1 MANSQKLQSTL
12 QKELNELKNLAD
24 EQMHAYQSQRALL
37 YKGLAMVYLWWAK
50 ANKEKGLLEKL
61 YKQNNIQYKK
71 DIKANINFSPLL
83 QYLWG
88 MDGTA
93 NSVPIDLW
101 NRTLNKVQTEVISN
115 SYYKSNTV
123 NKIISFISDKGGIRG
138 LAGYDSMPPTE
149 DVAKAPKVKKAKL
162 PPSVEEKRHE
172 KHLSNSVEYFVK
184 EAKPITKFTTKHTL
198 PTANSD
204 IGLGLFRKTNN
215 GYELLKSV
223 DDRSLI
229 EQALVNA
236 YKRSSDSVPYTI
248 SFLTEVI
255 ATQTVPKPLENLSRS
270 LADKSKA
277 KTKDGKVMDSLKRLL
292 YMSKEGVF
300 LLSANRSDCS
310 VVTIA
315 SPKRKIM
322 SSKHDVAMSVNDSTW
337 IENNVIHSGDI
348 NFFTTDSPNKMQVAS
363 SKEHPTH
370 KVRFE
375 NSLTKRFSFIRFYP
389 LTIFSEGINRQQAI
403 QAVAIKAVHKAKFDA
418 NWLAELNGEFLSYW
432 VNGYGKKLKRQEH
445 SVLAMSFGKQGVTF
459 KTRQRADNWEEE
471 TLIKYTYPN
480 KTKAL
485 TVEVLTKDIIP
496 ILNSLVYGDVKGS
509 VNVAVDSKAIQF
521 KYETLNATYQIA
533 LPTANSKGKRNGDY
547 FASYGA

>member
-1 MANSQKLQSTL
+1 MANSQKLQNTL
-12 QKELNELKNLAD
+12 QKELDELKNLAD
-24 EQMHAYQSQRALL
+24 EQMHAYRSSRALL

-71 DIKANINFSPLL
+71 EIQANINFSPLL

-101 NRTLNKVQTEVISN
+101 NRTLNKVHTEVISN

-138 LAGYDSMPPTE
+138 LAGYDSLPPTE

-322 SSKHDVAMSVNDSTW
+322 SSKHDVAMSVND
-337 IENNVIHSGDI
+337 I
-348 NFFTTDSPNKMQVAS
+348 FT
-363 SKEHPTH
+363 H
-370 KVRFE
+370 
-375 NSLTKRFSFIRFYP
+375 
-389 LTIFSEGINRQQAI
+389 
-403 QAVAIKAVHKAKFDA
+403 
-418 NWLAELNGEFLSYW
+418 
-432 VNGYGKKLKRQEH
+432 LKC
-445 SVLAMSFGKQGVTF
+445 
-459 KTRQRADNWEEE
+459 
-471 TLIKYTYPN
+471 
-480 KTKAL
+480 
-485 TVEVLTKDIIP
+485 
-496 ILNSLVYGDVKGS
+496 
-509 VNVAVDSKAIQF
+509 
-521 KYETLNATYQIA
+521 
-533 LPTANSKGKRNGDY
+533 
-547 FASYGA
+547 

>member
-24 EQMHAYQSQRALL
+24 EQMHAYQSHRALL

-300 LLSANRSDCS
+300 L
-310 VVTIA
+310 
-315 SPKRKIM
+315 
-322 SSKHDVAMSVNDSTW
+322 
-337 IENNVIHSGDI
+337 
-348 NFFTTDSPNKMQVAS
+348 
-363 SKEHPTH
+363 
-370 KVRFE
+370 
-375 NSLTKRFSFIRFYP
+375 
-389 LTIFSEGINRQQAI
+389 
-403 QAVAIKAVHKAKFDA
+403 
-418 NWLAELNGEFLSYW
+418 
-432 VNGYGKKLKRQEH
+432 
-445 SVLAMSFGKQGVTF
+445 
-459 KTRQRADNWEEE
+459 
-471 TLIKYTYPN
+471 
-480 KTKAL
+480 
-485 TVEVLTKDIIP
+485 
-496 ILNSLVYGDVKGS
+496 
-509 VNVAVDSKAIQF
+509 
-521 KYETLNATYQIA
+521 
-533 LPTANSKGKRNGDY
+533 
-547 FASYGA
+547 